1 MTDRERLTTDRRKI
15 FARESL
21 TIMSMNKDELRR
33 HYNEIFDSL
42 QEYEVAEE
50 QGQLIR
56 PPCKVGDKVYFV
68 DKCDEDADEY
78 RDISVGE
85 CVSFSI
91 LKEGLWMRCR
101 YEDGLTLWHELYTE
115 WGKTVFPSRE
125 EAEKALRQICK
136 K

>member
-56 PPCKVGDKVYFV
+56 PPCMVGDYVEWDNGIGANKRLHQIKGFYY
-68 DKCDEDADEY
+68 EPEN
-78 RDISVGE
+78 
-85 CVSFSI
+85 
-91 LKEGLWMRCR
+91 GLR
-101 YEDGLTLWHELYTE
+101 YDLGVVCPVITHQAITRI
-115 WGKTVFPSRE
+115 VPRE
-125 EAEKALRQICK
+125 EAEKALRGGDEK
-136 K
+136 